1 VIKITFYLKPNDIQ
15 NRCGIDLFNYYK
27 DLYVYR
33 ICDDVVILEEY
44 PSRNLYVDESDGKI
58 RDKRVRAKRRIIW
71 YIKYLIGILNMIEK
85 GHNYIKLP
93 QFRHTLDR
101 SFIAYDQKS
110 GEIVIGSI
118 YMFLGYN
125 IMIVLAQE
133 NSELIKKLVEI
144 YDPHAVISKK
154 KFNIECITSYERKGF
169 IVCKRKLSYSEM
181 RYAMKKEV
189 LEKLKREIEL

>member
-1 VIKITFYLKPNDIQ
+1 MTFYLKPNNIR

-27 DLYVYR
+27 DLYAYR
-33 ICDDVVILEEY
+33 ICDDVIILEEY
-44 PSRNLYVDESDGKI
+44 PSRNLYVESDGKI
-58 RDKRVRAKRRIIW
+58 RDKRNRAKRRIIW
-71 YIKYLIGILNMIEK
+71 YIKYIIGILNMIER

-93 QFRHTLDR
+93 QFRHLLNR
-101 SFIAYDQKS
+101 SFIAYDQKT
-110 GEIVIGSI
+110 GEVAIGSI

-125 IMIVLAQE
+125 IMIVLGAE
-133 NSELIKKLVEI
+133 NSELVKKLVEI

-154 KFNIECITSYERKGF
+154 KFNIECKMLYERKGF
-169 IVCKRKLSYSEM
+169 IVCKRKASYSEM

>member
-1 VIKITFYLKPNDIQ
+1 MTFYLRPNNNIK

-27 DLYVYR
+27 DLYAYR
-33 ICDDVVILEEY
+33 ICDDIVILEEY

-58 RDKRVRAKRRIIW
+58 RDKRVRSKRRIIW
-71 YIKYLIGILNMIEK
+71 YLKYLVGIINMIER
-85 GHNYIKLP
+85 GNNYIKLP
-93 QFRHTLDR
+93 QFRHVLDR

-110 GEIVIGSI
+110 GEIAFGSI

-133 NSELIKKLVEI
+133 NSELVRKLIEI
-144 YDPHAVISKK
+144 YDPHAIISKK
-154 KFNIECITSYERKGF
+154 RFSNIECKMLYERKGF
-169 IVCKRKLSYSEM
+169 IVCKRKASYSEM

-189 LEKLKREIEL
+189 LEKLRREIEL